1 MTDIHKNLSFKKV
14 LLFWIPLAA
23 TWLMMSV
30 EGPYLSAVIAR
41 MADPKYN
48 LAAYGVA
55 FSFAIIVE
63 APVIMM
69 MSASTAL
76 VKGYG
81 SFCRLKKFTY
91 TTNLITTL
99 VMIIF
104 NLSPVFYFITETLI
118 GLPREVSSL
127 THTATT
133 ILIPWPA
140 SIGYRRFYQG
150 VMIKHNQ
157 TRRVAYGTVVRL
169 VCMSG
174 TAFVLFVYSN
184 FEGAVIGAFALSA
197 GVISEALASK
207 LMVFDIL
214 KKIKAED
221 PAKDE
226 ILSYKE
232 IINFYLPLALTS
244 FIGLAVQPMITF
256 FVGRSRMPLESL
268 AVLPVIS
275 SLVFI
280 FRSVGLSFQEVG
292 IALIGDKF
300 ENYRILK
307 NFALV
312 AGVGVVALL
321 AFVSFTPL
329 ADIWFHNV
337 SGLST
342 ELTDFSLI
350 PLMIMTLLPGLTF
363 LISVQRAILVAARN
377 TKPISRA
384 TSIEVTGIIIVMF
397 IAISFFDAVGAVA
410 AASALLL
417 GRIAANIYLVK
428 PYNSAV
434 KLKNI
439 LSAAD

>member
-1 MTDIHKNLSFKKV
+1 MSDVQKDLTFGKIF
-14 LLFWIPLAA
+14 LFWIPLAA

-41 MADPKYN
+41 MTDPKFN

-55 FSFAIIVE
+55 FSFAIIIE

-91 TTNLITTL
+91 TTNLITTI
-99 VMIIF
+99 VMVIF

-127 THTATT
+127 THVATI
-133 ILIPWPA
+133 ILIPWPG

-169 VCMSG
+169 FFMSA
-174 TAFVLFVYSN
+174 TALFLFLYS
-184 FEGAVIGAFALSA
+184 ELQGAFIGAAALTA
-197 GVISEALASK
+197 GVISEAIASK
-207 LMVFDIL
+207 LMVLDIL
-214 KKIKAED
+214 KKIKTED
-221 PAKDE
+221 PVNDE
-226 ILSYKE
+226 ILSYRE
-232 IINFYLPLALTS
+232 IFKFYYPLALTS

-268 AVLPVIS
+268 AVLPVVN

-280 FRSVGLSFQEVG
+280 FRSVGLSFQEVS
-292 IALIGDKF
+292 IAMLGDKF
-300 ENYRILK
+300 ENYKMLR
-307 NFALV
+307 NFASI
-312 AGVGVVALL
+312 VGIGIVLL
-321 AFVSFTPL
+321 LSLVSFTPL
-329 ADIWFHNV
+329 AQIWFHDV
-337 SGLST
+337 SGLSI
-342 ELTDFSLI
+342 ELTNFSLT
-350 PLMIMTLLPGLTF
+350 PLIIMTILPGLTF
-363 LISVQRAILVAARN
+363 LISFQRAILVAARN
-377 TKPISRA
+377 TKPISFG
-384 TSIEVTGIIIVMF
+384 TTTEVIGIIAVMF
-397 IAISFFDAVGAVA
+397 IGISLFDFVGAVA
-410 AASALLL
+410 AACALLL

-428 PYNSAV
+428 PYNNAV
-434 KLKNI
+434 KFK
-439 LSAAD
+439 SASSGNY